1 MNFVVL
7 WLSGLKKTKCAW
19 NFVSVALG
27 GMASVFVIEESSRFS
42 VGRKAGQLG
51 HRAEGHGRQVGDA
64 RSGWF
69 ACRG

>member
-1 MNFVVL
+1 MVGSLQGVHEHVGSVVRVHE
-7 WLSGLKKTKCAW
+7 KRC
-19 NFVSVALG
+19 
-27 GMASVFVIEESSRFS
+27 FS

-51 HRAEGHGRQVGDA
+51 HRAEGRGRQVGDA